1 MQMKEQYDVIIVG
14 GGTSGIAAA
23 YALKDTNYRILL
35 VEQQQKLGGTAT
47 QANVIDWIE
56 GCRPEYLNDIFELL
70 KRNNK
75 LSGDIS
81 KSWLPAYFSKLNVS
95 NSLRVS
101 PTDLSD
107 KYYTD
112 LISSIDVLLNFEFI
126 DCNLVANDLNSIKL
140 RNVIDGEISHISGK
154 FFIDCTSSGQLCRAA
169 GINYYCGRDGYE
181 FQKESIASEKNSSIL
196 NEPSLIFEVA
206 KSVDDNQLLESIN
219 SVYVNDKN
227 ILIKPS
233 YIIIDGYFQRKLI
246 DTNDFSIHIC
256 NPMTALGISGYD
268 VVNNDYKTIY
278 NEAIKR
284 VYEYWKYLKLY
295 SKLYNI
301 NLISNVEGSIH
312 EYGINNIAPML
323 GIRESYRIECEDIL
337 NQNSLSKKIDF
348 DNLGNIIAIGTHP
361 VDMHITTGLNK
372 EELYNF
378 NANLFKPYGVEL
390 GCLIPKNIKNTL
402 VCGKSFGAT
411 QIALSSARTNTFMA
425 QIGWAAGNCIKYC
438 LKNNLTNVRSVDV
451 EHLRNKEFINFDFY
465 KKNIIDILK

>member
-140 RNVIDGEISHISGK
+140 RNVIDGEISHI
-154 FFIDCTSSGQLCRAA
+154 
-169 GINYYCGRDGYE
+169 
-181 FQKESIASEKNSSIL
+181 
-196 NEPSLIFEVA
+196 
-206 KSVDDNQLLESIN
+206 
-219 SVYVNDKN
+219 
-227 ILIKPS
+227 
-233 YIIIDGYFQRKLI
+233 
-246 DTNDFSIHIC
+246 
-256 NPMTALGISGYD
+256 
-268 VVNNDYKTIY
+268 
-278 NEAIKR
+278 
-284 VYEYWKYLKLY
+284 
-295 SKLYNI
+295 
-301 NLISNVEGSIH
+301 
-312 EYGINNIAPML
+312 
-323 GIRESYRIECEDIL
+323 
-337 NQNSLSKKIDF
+337 
-348 DNLGNIIAIGTHP
+348 
-361 VDMHITTGLNK
+361 
-372 EELYNF
+372 
-378 NANLFKPYGVEL
+378 
-390 GCLIPKNIKNTL
+390 
-402 VCGKSFGAT
+402 
-411 QIALSSARTNTFMA
+411 
-425 QIGWAAGNCIKYC
+425 
-438 LKNNLTNVRSVDV
+438 
-451 EHLRNKEFINFDFY
+451 FY
-465 KKNIIDILK
+465 